1 MDFLAKAA
9 ELHVLLWI
17 VPLFISILVAAIGS
31 RLSRKWLA
39 VLSIAGVGWPLVQ
52 AAAAAVFLLWGAPGG
67 YSNRFDFDWLTG
79 GGLFSMTFELDR
91 TGVWAVLVG
100 SVVGMAAQLHG
111 LYSVSR
117 YAGRHLFHSLVIL
130 STGAGAMLFI
140 AYSPLP
146 MLIGWEGLALS
157 GAFLSGLW
165 ASEQRGVRTGMR
177 WLLFQHSSSVL
188 LLMGFLA
195 LDSDP
200 GLGGVLVVAA
210 ACLRAGQIPFHGWIP
225 YSTYGPGAATAL
237 VHGLGSS
244 LAAVFLIDRFGF
256 LFREFAY
263 LPEVIGIV
271 GVSGV
276 VFGALACAQQQEPD
290 RILGWLFMIY
300 TGLALLG
307 FSVGDNAAARILVTG
322 EVLALG
328 GMALAVGGLSE
339 RWLTREVAGSGT
351 HGLRRR
357 RIFLVLALAG
367 ILPPSLSFLGLGRLL
382 YSIPGTTVG
391 ITIQVLVIVSFVV
404 VGWALQRLHGALA
417 GEAGAHAAPTSRVMD
432 TVPAALGALTFTLGL
447 AGIFLVGKFVV
458 GGWAGAGYAG
468 MAAGAALLG
477 WLLGWLLARRRLS
490 ARPGRLT
497 YTQRVMNRVAET
509 GLGIGEILAQLP
521 VMIVRTLGVIVW
533 RGIGD
538 FVLDTLVFGTA
549 VKTIEGTGLTLRLIH
564 NGRIQRYTLVVL
576 LAALL
581 LIIIMLR

>member
-1 MDFLAKAA
+1 MDFLAEMAD
-9 ELHVLLWI
+9 LHVLLWI
-17 VPLFISILVAAIGS
+17 VPLFLSILVAAIGS

-52 AAAAAVFLLWGAPGG
+52 AAAAAIFLLWGAPGG

-79 GGLFSMTFELDR
+79 GGLFSMAFELDR
-91 TGVWAVLVG
+91 TGVWAMLVG
-100 SVVGMAAQLHG
+100 SVVGLAAQIHG

-130 STGAGAMLFI
+130 SAGAGAMLFT
-140 AYSPLP
+140 AYSPLA

-195 LDSDP
+195 LDTDP

-256 LFREFAY
+256 LMGEFAY

-271 GVSGV
+271 GISGV
-276 VFGALACAQQQEPD
+276 AFGALACAQQQEPD

-300 TGLALLG
+300 TGLAFVG
-307 FSVGDNAAARILVTG
+307 FAVGDNAAARILVTG
-322 EVLALG
+322 EALALG

-367 ILPPSLSFLGLGRLL
+367 ILPPSVSFLGLGRLL
-382 YSIPGTTVG
+382 HSIPGTTVG
-391 ITIQVLVIVSFVV
+391 ITFQVIVIVSFVV
-404 VGWALQRLHGALA
+404 VGWALQRLHHALA
-417 GEAGAHAAPTSRVMD
+417 GEPGARTASTSGIMD
-432 TVPAALGALTFTLGL
+432 AMPAALGALTFALGL
-447 AGIFLVGKFVV
+447 AGIFFVGKFVV

-497 YTQRVMNRVAET
+497 YAQRTMNRIAET
-509 GLGIGEILAQLP
+509 GLGIGEILVQLP
-521 VMIVRTLGVIVW
+521 VMIIRTLGVVVW

-538 FVLDTLVFGTA
+538 FLLDTLIIGTA
-549 VKTIEGTGLTLRLIH
+549 VKTVEGTGLTLRLIH
-564 NGRIQRYTLVVL
+564 NGRIQRYTLVVV

>member
-1 MDFLAKAA
+1 MGFLVQMAD
-9 ELHVLLWI
+9 LHVLLWI
-17 VPLFISILVAAIGS
+17 VPLFMSILLAAIGS
-31 RLSRKWLA
+31 RLSRRWLA
-39 VLSIAGVGWPLVQ
+39 LLSIAGVGWPLVQ
-52 AAAAAVFLLWGAPGG
+52 AAAAAVFLLWVAPGG
-67 YSNRFDFDWLTG
+67 YSNRFDFDWFTG

-100 SVVGMAAQLHG
+100 AVVGLAAQIHG

-130 STGAGAMLFI
+130 STGAGAMLFT
-140 AYSPLP
+140 AFSPLA

-165 ASEQRGVRTGMR
+165 ASEQKGVRTGMR

-188 LLMGFLA
+188 LLMGFLVYDA
-195 LDSDP
+195 EP

-256 LFREFAY
+256 LMGRFAY

-276 VFGALACAQQQEPD
+276 VFGALACIQQQEPD

-300 TGLALLG
+300 TGLAFLG
-307 FSVGDNAAARILVTG
+307 FAVGDGAAARLLVTG

-328 GMALAVGGLSE
+328 GLALAVGGLSE
-339 RWLTREVAGSGT
+339 QWLTREVAGSGT

-357 RIFLVLALAG
+357 RIFLLVALAG
-367 ILPPSLSFLGLGRLL
+367 IFPPSVSFLGLGRLL
-382 YSIPGTTVG
+382 YSVPETSMGMS
-391 ITIQVLVIVSFVV
+391 IQVIVIVSFLL
-404 VGWALQRLHGALA
+404 VGWALQRLHHALA
-417 GEAGAHAAPTSRVMD
+417 GEPGAQTAPTSAVMD
-432 TVPAALGALTFTLGL
+432 AVPAGLGALTFALGL
-447 AGIFLVGKFVV
+447 LGVFLVGEFVL
-458 GGWAGAGYAG
+458 GGWLGAERAG
-468 MAAGAALLG
+468 MATGAALLG
-477 WLLGWLLARRRLS
+477 WLLRWLLTRRRRS

-497 YTQRVMNRVAET
+497 YAQRVMNGIAET
-509 GLGIGEILAQLP
+509 GLGVGEILVQLP
-521 VMIVRTLGVIVW
+521 VMIVRMLGVIVW

-538 FVLDTLVFGTA
+538 FLLDTLIFGTA
-549 VKTIEGTGLTLRLIH
+549 VKTVEGTGLTLRFVH
-564 NGRIQRYTLVVL
+564 NGRIQRYTLVVV

>member
-1 MDFLAKAA
+1 MDLLRNVAD
-9 ELHVLLWI
+9 LHVLLWV

-31 RLSRKWLA
+31 RLSHKWLA

-52 AAAAAVFLLWGAPGG
+52 AAASAVFLLWGAPGG

-79 GGLFSMTFELDR
+79 GGLFSMAFELDR

-100 SVVGMAAQLHG
+100 AAVGLAAQIHG

-130 STGAGAMLFI
+130 ATGAGAMLFI
-140 AYSPLP
+140 AYSPMP
-146 MLIGWEGLALS
+146 ILIGWEGLALS

-165 ASEQRGVRTGMR
+165 ASEQKGVRTGMR

-188 LLMGFLA
+188 LLMAFLV

-244 LAAVFLIDRFGF
+244 LAAVFLVDRFGF
-256 LFREFAY
+256 LMGEFAY
-263 LPEVIGIV
+263 LPEIIGVV
-271 GVSGV
+271 GISGV
-276 VFGALACAQQQEPD
+276 VFGALACIQQQEPD
-290 RILGWLFMIY
+290 RILGWLFMMY
-300 TGLALLG
+300 TGLAFMG
-307 FSVGDNAAARILVTG
+307 FAAGDNAAARLLVTG
-322 EVLALG
+322 EALALG
-328 GMALAVGGLSE
+328 GLALTVGGLSE
-339 RWLTREVAGSGT
+339 HWLTPEVAGSGT

-367 ILPPSLSFLGLGRLL
+367 ILPPSVSFLGLGRLL
-382 YSIPGTTVG
+382 QALPSDTVG
-391 ITIQVLVIVSFVV
+391 IALQVVVVVAFVV
-404 VGWALQRLHGALA
+404 VGLALQRLHHALGGEPGAK
-417 GEAGAHAAPTSRVMD
+417 AAPTSGVMD
-432 TVPAALGALTFTLGL
+432 AVPAAMGASTFALGL
-447 AGIFLVGKFVV
+447 VGIFLVGEFVV
-458 GGWAGAGYAG
+458 GGWAGAGNAA
-468 MAAGAALLG
+468 MATGAAMLG
-477 WLLGWLLARRRLS
+477 WLLGWLLVRRRRS
-490 ARPGRLT
+490 VRPFRLN
-497 YTQRVMNRVAET
+497 YTQRVMNRIAET

-538 FVLDTLVFGTA
+538 FLLDTLIFGTA
-549 VKTIEGTGLTLRLIH
+549 VKTVEGTGLTLRLIH
-564 NGRIQRYTLVVL
+564 NGRIQRYTLVVV
-576 LAALL
+576 LATLL